1 MVPISQK
8 LNSLLSGKSH
18 TFLQLSPTPH
28 QKVETVP
35 LNLLADT
42 IPVMQ
47 EYLIYMD
54 VLMGHHY
61 LSFVG
66 A

>member
-18 TFLQLSPTPH
+18 TFLQLSPH

-47 EYLIYMD
+47 EYLLYMD